1 MYPSNSCSRCRMGK
15 ADRLAMESWS
25 YVLAAVMLVVAGIG
39 VAAYRHAD
47 TGVPLLPD
55 EDRTVWQIEARIE
68 FLATGEPAE
77 VLLTLPPAQDG
88 FLVLSETGASPGF
101 GFTLDRTGPQRRA
114 HWTKR
119 SATGEQI
126 LFYQTDLV
134 HDPQHRITPM
144 PPEEAYRATFDGPY
158 ATAAAD
164 VLNAFLPRSTGAKSL
179 ADQLVQAANTRP
191 LSQNL
196 ELLLQGHDAA
206 RLISALLNRAG
217 VAART
222 VKALPLDDGRR
233 HQPLRDYVQVWH
245 ENAWLLYDPR
255 RGAVDDSVEL
265 LLWQTGTPSVF
276 DVVGGTRSRV
286 SFSMTSQN
294 RSALSLSRL
303 RNSPFDISLHGLP
316 IAEQA
321 MFKLIMTL
329 PVGALVVVMM
339 RLLVGV
345 RTAGTFMPVLIALA
359 FLQTELL
366 AGMVGLV
373 LVVTAALLLRSYLS
387 ALNLLLVARIATLVV
402 VVIALV
408 TMLAV
413 VSYRLGLI
421 SGLAITFFPMV
432 ILAWTVERMSILW
445 EEEGAGEAIIQGAGS
460 LLVAI
465 CAYLAMSLPV
475 VRHLAFNFPEL
486 HLCVLAAILLLGRY
500 TGYRLLELHR
510 FLSLSRRPT

>member
-1 MYPSNSCSRCRMGK
+1 
-15 ADRLAMESWS
+15 MERWS
-25 YVLAAVMLVVAGIG
+25 YVLAAVLLVVAGIG

-55 EDRTVWQIEARIE
+55 EDRTVWQIEARIA
-68 FLATGEPAE
+68 FVATGEPAE
-77 VLLTLPPAQDG
+77 VLLTLPPSQDG

-101 GFTLDRTGPQRRA
+101 GFTVDRAGSQRRA
-114 HWTKR
+114 LWTKR
-119 SATGEQI
+119 SATGEQV

-144 PPEEAYRATFDGPY
+144 PPDAARPATFDGPY

-164 VLNAFLPRSTGAKSL
+164 VLNAFLPRSTSAKSL

-196 ELLLQGHDAA
+196 NLLLQGHDAVP
-206 RLISALLNRAG
+206 LIGALLNQAG

-222 VKALPLDDGRR
+222 VKALQLEDGRR
-233 HQPLRDYVQVWH
+233 HQPLRDYLQVWH
-245 ENAWLLYDPR
+245 EDAWLLYDPG
-255 RGAVDDSVEL
+255 RGRVDDTTEL

-276 DVVGGTRSRV
+276 DVVGGTRSQV
-286 SFSMTSQN
+286 TFSMTSQN
-294 RSALSLSRL
+294 RSALGLSRL
-303 RNSPFDISLHGLP
+303 KDSPFDVSLHGLP
-316 IAEQA
+316 IAEQG

-329 PVGALVVVMM
+329 PVGALVVVIM
-339 RLLVGV
+339 RLVVGV

-359 FLQTELL
+359 FVQTELL

-373 LVVTAALLLRSYLS
+373 LVVAAALLLRSYLS

-445 EEEGAGEAIIQGAGS
+445 EEEGAGEAMIQGAGS
-460 LLVAI
+460 LLVAV

-500 TGYRLLELHR
+500 TGFRLLELHR
-510 FLSLSRRPT
+510 FLSLSRRST